1 MPPWLQDCR
10 WAARVRPRLTLTC
23 APTTPA
29 VLWTRPSTAISA
41 RAAAL
46 PRRTAR
52 APRPAVSTTA
62 NLAVLVYLH
71 ELVYH
76 SQPPLT
82 SLPQPTSI
90 DWFTTANLYWLVYQS
105 QLSCTGLPQPTS
117 SHSHNWLR
125 HLGSLQTTQILSGW
139 RKDVVT
145 TAWSSLFA
153 LASTFLFV
161 LFVFALVWHNYLF
174 LARRKVFKPK
184 MLTLILF
191 VPVI

>member
-1 MPPWLQDCR
+1 MQDCR

-29 VLWTRPSTAISA
+29 VRWTRPSTAISA

-90 DWFTTANLYWLVYQS
+90 DWFTTAAPP
-105 QLSCTGLPQPTS
+105 CTGLPHPTS
-117 SHSHNWLR
+117 MHWFTTTNLHSLVYHSQPPLTG
-125 HLGSLQTTQILSGW
+125 LLQPASIDW
-139 RKDVVT
+139 FT
-145 TAWSSLFA
+145 TASL
-153 LASTFLFV
+153 LS
-161 LFVFALVWHNYLF
+161 
-174 LARRKVFKPK
+174 
-184 MLTLILF
+184 LIH
-191 VPVI
+191 I